1 MGTVIASGV
10 GSGLDIDG
18 LVTKLVEAEGTPKQ
32 VALDL
37 KETRLQARLSAYG
50 TFRSAADQLRNALAT
65 LTDLAKFQGRRV
77 TVGDESILAAS
88 ATVASVPGSY
98 AVEVVDL
105 ASAHKLQSGDYAG
118 TNAPVGTGMLQIEV
132 GGAALSL
139 TIDDSNGTL
148 AGIRDAINTA
158 DANPGVMATIV
169 TGTLGS
175 RLILTG
181 AATGAANTIRVTQ
194 SGGDGGLAQ
203 LVYDPGVATALSEVQ
218 SASDARIRVDG
229 IEATSTNNVFA
240 DVISGVEITARAES
254 APGATTTLG
263 IAYDRDA
270 SKKSVEEA
278 VKAYNSLVG
287 SLRGL
292 GRYDAATKAAGP
304 LVGDSTL
311 RDFMSALRREVSA
324 PLSGQSS
331 FGALSD
337 LGVSFAL
344 DGTLTLDTAKLTA
357 ALDTRFD
364 DVGKAFAAG
373 QEGLAVR
380 LDALLDTYV
389 DTGGLIEARSKG
401 LQESISDI
409 GKAREALA
417 ERLTRV
423 EERLRRQF
431 SSLDI
436 LVAQL
441 RNTGNYLTS
450 QLASLSGGSNN

>member
-18 LVTKLVEAEGTPKQ
+18 LVTKLVAAEGAPKQ
-32 VALDL
+32 AALDL
-37 KETRLQARLSAYG
+37 KETRLQTRLSAYG
-50 TFRSAADQLRNALAT
+50 TFRSAAEQLRKALAA
-65 LTDLAKFQGRRV
+65 LTDLAKFQGRKV
-77 TVGDESILAAS
+77 TVGDESILAAGAD
-88 ATVASVPGSY
+88 ATSVPGSY
-98 AVEVVDL
+98 AIEVIDL
-105 ASAHKLQSGDYAG
+105 AAAHKLHSGAFAG
-118 TNAPVGTGMLQIEV
+118 VNTSVGTGTLQIEV
-132 GGAALSL
+132 GGTAMSL
-139 TIDDSNGTL
+139 TIDDSNKTL
-148 AGIRDAINTA
+148 AGIRDAINSA
-158 DANPGVMATIV
+158 AGNPGVTATIV

-175 RLILTG
+175 RLVLT
-181 AATGAANTIRVTQ
+181 AVETGAANTIRVTQ

-203 LVYDPGVATALSEVQ
+203 LVYDPGGTMSLIEVQ
-218 SASDARIRVDG
+218 SASDARILVDG
-229 IEATSTNNVFA
+229 IEATSTTNDFT
-240 DVISGVEITARAES
+240 DVITGVEITAVS
-254 APGATTTLG
+254 KSPPGGTTALDV
-263 IAYDRDA
+263 AYDRDTA
-270 SKKSVEEA
+270 KQSVEEV
-278 VKAYNSLVG
+278 VKAYNSLIT

-311 RDFMSALRREVSA
+311 RDFMSALRREVSV

-331 FGALSD
+331 IGTLSD

-344 DGTLTLDTAKLTA
+344 DGTLTLDATKLTA
-357 ALDTRFD
+357 AFDTRFD
-364 DVGKAFAAG
+364 DVGKAFAAPDG
-373 QEGLAVR
+373 GLAVR

-389 DTGGLIEARSKG
+389 DSGGLIEARSKG
-401 LQESISDI
+401 LQDSISDI

-441 RNTGNYLTS
+441 RNTGNYLTT
-450 QLASLSGGSNN
+450 QLASLDSGNSN